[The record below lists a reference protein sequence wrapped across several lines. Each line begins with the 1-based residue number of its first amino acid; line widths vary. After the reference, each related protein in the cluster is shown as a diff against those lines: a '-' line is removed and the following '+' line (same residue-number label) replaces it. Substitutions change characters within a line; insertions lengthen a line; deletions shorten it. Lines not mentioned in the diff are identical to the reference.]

1 MSKERKIIRQIHFTG
16 KNLND
21 VFTLSCVK
29 SIIKTEDG
37 SPVLILDSRMVVSTN
52 VCLVGDMLR
61 EWTDEKWEVDSLQDE
76 NRRNKKPIGSD

>member
-21 VFTLSCVK
+21 VFTLSFVK
-29 SIIKTEDG
+29 SIIKNEDG
-37 SPVLILDSRMVVSTN
+37 TPVLILDSSMVISTN

-61 EWTDEKWEVDSLQDE
+61 EWTDDKWEVDSSKNPQ
-76 NRRNKKPIGSD
+76 R

>member
-61 EWTDEKWEVDSLQDE
+61 EWTDDKWEVDCYKNPQ
-76 NRRNKKPIGSD
+76 R

>member
-21 VFTLSCVK
+21 VFALSCVK

-37 SPVLILDSRMVVSTN
+37 SPVLILDSSMVVSTN

-61 EWTDEKWEVDSLQDE
+61 EWTDEQWEVCSKNPQ
-76 NRRNKKPIGSD
+76 R

>member
-21 VFTLSCVK
+21 VFALSCVK

-37 SPVLILDSRMVVSTN
+37 SPILILDTRMVVSTN

-61 EWTDEKWEVDSLQDE
+61 EWTDEQWEVCSKNPQ
-76 NRRNKKPIGSD
+76 R

>member
-1 MSKERKIIRQIHFTG
+1 MSKERKIIRQIQFTG

-37 SPVLILDSRMVVSTN
+37 SPILILDTRMVVSTN
-52 VCLVGDMLR
+52 VCLVGDTLR
-61 EWTDEKWEVDSLQDE
+61 EWTDEKWEVDCSKNPQ
-76 NRRNKKPIGSD
+76 R